1 MPIRKQTIGIKES
14 FNIVGKS
21 SNPMAPLSEAVM
33 NSLDSIE
40 KRKTEGDSFNPEI
53 GISLFFQVSK
63 DLLGNTNISIASCE
77 VEDNGKGFTTENYER
92 FLRLGDKSKNLNNR
106 GTGKIQIFHRFESM
120 EISSI
125 FREDGKKWR
134 REASYSIN
142 DNEENKVEEIEEDI
156 EQKTTVKLSRFYG
169 NDEEK
174 QYLNNF
180 SSNCVNLKREFIR
193 LLLLRLYSEKDSGLL
208 IKLKVYIDNELKAQD
223 EICSTDIP
231 EPDKEEK
238 VKINTVRLADI
249 KNNSDSNSNI
259 EWDIVN
265 SDNELCVR
273 RFKLS
278 VDDIDENGVFLCSKN
293 VQVKKFPFSIL
304 RKNTNFDGYRY
315 ITSVSGSILDDER
328 NVNQSID
335 GFTFPLKKD
344 VENNIKQGDLFTRGN
359 EYIFFDEIKEKV
371 GNQLEN
377 MYSDVKS
384 LKEEKN
390 KSVQEIAAKY
400 GISEDVISKTKIGL
414 NDSDEDITK
423 KLFEVQAKQLAE
435 QSITIQN
442 TYEELVELETKEFD
456 PSDEEYETKFRETSR
471 KLLDLIPQQNKDE
484 LARYVIRRDMVVR
497 LLKLAL
503 KNELVKQLE
512 WKKKK
517 AAGETVR
524 EDQEGLIHD
533 IIFKRKSINGPND
546 LWILNEEFVHFNGC
560 SDIPLNEIE
569 CKGEKLIREDI
580 NIEDAFTSVGLD
592 IGHRLEKRPDIF
604 LFPEEGKC
612 ILIEFKAPGV
622 DVSLHLDQLPKYAKL
637 IANYSKKKITQF
649 YGYLIGENINR
660 LDIPDRYNRA
670 VYSGYWFNPSETI
683 KDLETDFPIADLYQ
697 EIIPFSTIGTRA
709 EMRNRSFAEKLGIE
723 VNELGSDNKIKNLE
737 I

>member
-63 DLLGNTNISIASCE
+63 DLLGNTSINIASCE
-77 VEDNGKGFTTENYER
+77 IEDNGKGFTKENYER

-125 FREDGKKWR
+125 FQENGKKWH

-142 DNEENKVEEIEEDI
+142 DNEENKVVETNKDT

-169 NDEEK
+169 NEEEK
-174 QYLNNF
+174 QYLNSF
-180 SSNCVNLKREFIR
+180 SSNCINLKREFIR
-193 LLLLRLYSEKDSGLL
+193 LLLLRLYSEKNSGLS
-208 IKLKVYIDNELKAQD
+208 IKLKVYINDELKAQD
-223 EICSTDIP
+223 EICSSDIP

-238 VKINTVRLADI
+238 VKINTVKLVDI
-249 KNNSDSNSNI
+249 KNNSDANSCI
-259 EWDIVN
+259 EWEIVN
-265 SDNELCVR
+265 SDNELYVR

-471 KLLDLIPQQNKDE
+471 KLLELIPQQNKDE

-503 KNELVKQLE
+503 KNELAKQLD

-560 SDIPLNEIE
+560 SDLPLNEIE
-569 CKGEKLIREDI
+569 CGGEKLIKDGIDI
-580 NIEDAFTSVGLD
+580 EEALTSVGLD

-670 VYSGYWFNPSETI
+670 VYSNYWFNPSETI
-683 KDLETDFPIADLYQ
+683 KDLNTDFPIADLYQ

-723 VNELGSDNKIKNLE
+723 VNELNSDSKIKNLE

>member
-63 DLLGNTNISIASCE
+63 DLLGNTSINIASCE
-77 VEDNGKGFTTENYER
+77 IEDNGKGFTKENYER

-125 FREDGKKWR
+125 FQENGKKWH

-142 DNEENKVEEIEEDI
+142 DNEENKVVETNKDT

-169 NDEEK
+169 NEDEK

-180 SSNCVNLKREFIR
+180 SSNCTNLKREFIR
-193 LLLLRLYSEKDSGLL
+193 LLLLRLYSEKNSGLS
-208 IKLKVYIDNELKAQD
+208 IKLKVYINDELKAQD
-223 EICSTDIP
+223 EICSSDIP

-238 VKINTVRLADI
+238 VKINTVKLADI
-249 KNNSDSNSNI
+249 KNNSDTNSCI
-259 EWDIVN
+259 EWEIVN
-265 SDNELCVR
+265 SDNELYVR

-315 ITSVSGSILDDER
+315 ITSVSGSILDDET

-456 PSDEEYETKFRETSR
+456 PSDEEYEIKFRETSR
-471 KLLDLIPQQNKDE
+471 KLLELIPQQNKDE

-503 KNELVKQLE
+503 KNELAKQLD

-560 SDIPLNEIE
+560 SDLPLNEIE
-569 CKGEKLIREDI
+569 CGGEKLIKDGIDI
-580 NIEDAFTSVGLD
+580 EEALTSVGLD

-683 KDLETDFPIADLYQ
+683 KDLNTDFPIADLYQ

-723 VNELGSDNKIKNLE
+723 VNELDSDSKIKNLK

>member
-63 DLLGNTNISIASCE
+63 DLLGNTSINIASCE
-77 VEDNGKGFTTENYER
+77 IEDNGKGFTKENYER

-125 FREDGKKWR
+125 FQENGKKWH

-142 DNEENKVEEIEEDI
+142 DNEENKVVETNKDT

-169 NDEEK
+169 NEEEK
-174 QYLNNF
+174 QYLNSF
-180 SSNCVNLKREFIR
+180 SSNCINLKREFIR
-193 LLLLRLYSEKDSGLL
+193 LLLLRLYSEKNSGLS
-208 IKLKVYIDNELKAQD
+208 IKLKVYINDELKAQD
-223 EICSTDIP
+223 EICSSDIP

-238 VKINTVRLADI
+238 VKINTVKLADI
-249 KNNSDSNSNI
+249 KNNSDANSCI
-259 EWDIVN
+259 EWEIVN
-265 SDNELCVR
+265 SDNELYVR

-471 KLLDLIPQQNKDE
+471 KLLELIPQQNKDE

-503 KNELVKQLE
+503 KNELAKQLD

-560 SDIPLNEIE
+560 SDLPLNEIE
-569 CKGEKLIREDI
+569 CGGEKLIKDGIDI
-580 NIEDAFTSVGLD
+580 EEALTSVGLD

-670 VYSGYWFNPSETI
+670 VYSNYWFNPSETI
-683 KDLETDFPIADLYQ
+683 KDLNTDFPIADLYQ

-723 VNELGSDNKIKNLE
+723 VNELNSDSKIKNLE

>member
-63 DLLGNTNISIASCE
+63 DLLGNTSISIASCE

-125 FREDGKKWR
+125 FRENGKKWR

-142 DNEENKVEEIEEDI
+142 DNEENKVVEIEENA

-180 SSNCVNLKREFIR
+180 SSNCANLKREFIR

-208 IKLKVYIDNELKAQD
+208 IKLKVYMDDELRAQD

-238 VKINTVRLADI
+238 VKINTVKLADV

-265 SDNELCVR
+265 SNNELCIR
-273 RFKLS
+273 RFKLP

-293 VQVKKFPFSIL
+293 VQVKKFPFPIL

-344 VENNIKQGDLFTRGN
+344 IENNIKQGDLFTQGN

-442 TYEELVELETKEFD
+442 TYEELVELEAKEFD

-503 KNELVKQLE
+503 KNELVKQLD

-569 CKGEKLIREDI
+569 CGGEKLIREDI
-580 NIEDAFTSVGLD
+580 NIEDALASVGLD

>member
-63 DLLGNTNISIASCE
+63 DLLGNTSINIASCE
-77 VEDNGKGFTTENYER
+77 IEDNGKGFTKENYER

-125 FREDGKKWR
+125 FQENGKKWH

-142 DNEENKVEEIEEDI
+142 DNEENKVVETNKDT

-169 NDEEK
+169 NEDEK

-180 SSNCVNLKREFIR
+180 SSNCTNLKREFIR
-193 LLLLRLYSEKDSGLL
+193 LLLLRLYSEKNSGLS
-208 IKLKVYIDNELKAQD
+208 IKLKVYINDELKAQD
-223 EICSTDIP
+223 EICSSDIP

-238 VKINTVRLADI
+238 VKINTVKLADI
-249 KNNSDSNSNI
+249 KNNSDTNSCI
-259 EWDIVN
+259 EWEIVN
-265 SDNELCVR
+265 SDNELYVR

-456 PSDEEYETKFRETSR
+456 PSDEEYEIKFRETSR
-471 KLLDLIPQQNKDE
+471 KLLELIPQQNKDE

-503 KNELVKQLE
+503 KNELAKQLDC
-512 WKKKK
+512 KKKK

-560 SDIPLNEIE
+560 SDLPLNEIE
-569 CKGEKLIREDI
+569 CGGEKLIKDGIDI
-580 NIEDAFTSVGLD
+580 EEALTSVGLD

-683 KDLETDFPIADLYQ
+683 KDLNTDFPIADLYQ

-723 VNELGSDNKIKNLE
+723 VNELDSDSKIKNLK

>member
-14 FNIVGKS
+14 FNIVRKS
-21 SNPMAPLSEAVM
+21 ENPLAPLSEAVM
-33 NSLDSIE
+33 NSLDAIE
-40 KRKTEGDSFNPEI
+40 KRKIECESFQPEI
-53 GISLFFQVSK
+53 GVSLFFYESK
-63 DLLGNTNISIASCE
+63 DLFGNDSINIASCE
-77 VEDNGKGFTTENYER
+77 VEDNGKGFTKENYER

-106 GTGKIQIFHRFESM
+106 GTGKIQIFHRFECI
-120 EISSI
+120 EINSV
-125 FREDGKKWR
+125 FQEDGKKWHR
-134 REASYSIN
+134 IASYSIN
-142 DNEENKVEEIEEDI
+142 DNEENKVEEVEKSTEL
-156 EQKTTVKLSRFYG
+156 KTTVKLTRFYG
-169 NDEEK
+169 DDAEK
-174 QYLNNF
+174 QYFNNF
-180 SSNCVNLKREFIR
+180 SMNCFELKREFIR
-193 LLLLRLYSEKDSGLL
+193 LLLLRLYSEKNTGLL
-208 IKLKVYIDNELKAQD
+208 IKLKIYLNDKLKAQD
-223 EICSTDIP
+223 EIRSTDIP
-231 EPDKEEK
+231 DPDKEEK
-238 VKINTVRLADI
+238 VKINTVKLADI
-249 KNNSDSNSNI
+249 KKNSDSNSNI

-273 RFKLS
+273 RFKLP
-278 VDDIDENGVFLCSKN
+278 VNDIGENGVFLCSKN
-293 VQVKKFPFSIL
+293 VQVKKFPFPIL

-315 ITSVSGSILDDER
+315 ITSISGSILDDEK

-344 VENNIKQGDLFTRGN
+344 VENSIKQGELFAKGN

-377 MYSDVKS
+377 MYSDVKI

-400 GISEDVISKTKIGL
+400 GISENVISKTKISL

-435 QSITIQN
+435 QSITIQT

-456 PSDEEYETKFRETSR
+456 PSDEEYEIKFKETSR

-503 KNELVKQLE
+503 KNELVKQLD

-517 AAGETVR
+517 AAGKTVR

-533 IIFKRKSINGPND
+533 IIFKRKSVNGPND

-560 SDIPLNEIE
+560 SDTPLNEIE
-569 CKGEKLIREDI
+569 CGGEKLIREDI
-580 NIEDAFTSVGLD
+580 DIEEALTSVGLN
-592 IGHRLEKRPDIF
+592 IGHRLKKRPDIF

-637 IANYSKKKITQF
+637 IANYSKQKITQF

-670 VYSGYWFNPSETI
+670 VYGGYWFNPSEII
-683 KDLETDFPIADLYQ
+683 KDLDTDLPIADLYQ
-697 EIIPFSTIGTRA
+697 EIIPFSTIGARA

-723 VNELGSDNKIKNLE
+723 VNEFSTDSKINDKS
-737 I
+737 

>member
-63 DLLGNTNISIASCE
+63 DLLGNTSISIASCE

-120 EISSI
+120 EIRSI
-125 FREDGKKWR
+125 FRENGKKWR

-142 DNEENKVEEIEEDI
+142 DNEENKVVEIEENA
-156 EQKTTVKLSRFYG
+156 EQKTTIKLSRFYG

-180 SSNCVNLKREFIR
+180 SSNCANLKREFIR

-208 IKLKVYIDNELKAQD
+208 IKLKVYMDDELRAQD
-223 EICSTDIP
+223 EICSADIP

-238 VKINTVRLADI
+238 VKINTVKLADI
-249 KNNSDSNSNI
+249 KNNSASNSKI
-259 EWDIVN
+259 EWNIVN

-344 VENNIKQGDLFTRGN
+344 IENNIKQGDLYTRDN

-400 GISEDVISKTKIGL
+400 GISDDVISKTKIGL

-442 TYEELVELETKEFD
+442 TYEELVELEAKEFD

-503 KNELVKQLE
+503 KNELVKQLD
-512 WKKKK
+512 WKRKKV
-517 AAGETVR
+517 AGETVR

-569 CKGEKLIREDI
+569 CGGEKLIREDI
-580 NIEDAFTSVGLD
+580 NIEDALTSVGLN

-637 IANYSKKKITQF
+637 IANYLKKKITQF

-670 VYSGYWFNPSETI
+670 VYSGYWFNPSEII
-683 KDLETDFPIADLYQ
+683 KDLNTDFPIADLYQ
-697 EIIPFSTIGTRA
+697 EIIPFSTIASRA

-723 VNELGSDNKIKNLE
+723 EKSC
-737 I
+737 

>member
-180 SSNCVNLKREFIR
+180 SSNCANLKREFIR
-193 LLLLRLYSEKDSGLL
+193 LLLLRLYSEKNSGLL

-223 EICSTDIP
+223 KICSTDIP

-265 SDNELCVR
+265 SDNELCIR

-344 VENNIKQGDLFTRGN
+344 VENNIKQGDLFTQGN

-580 NIEDAFTSVGLD
+580 NIEDALTSVGLD

-723 VNELGSDNKIKNLE
+723 VNELGSDNKRKNLE

>member
-63 DLLGNTNISIASCE
+63 DLLGNTSINIASCE
-77 VEDNGKGFTTENYER
+77 IEDNGKGFTKENYER

-125 FREDGKKWR
+125 FQENGKKWH

-142 DNEENKVEEIEEDI
+142 DNEENKVVETNKDT

-169 NDEEK
+169 NEDEK

-180 SSNCVNLKREFIR
+180 SSNCTNLKREFIR
-193 LLLLRLYSEKDSGLL
+193 LLLLRLYSEKNSGLS
-208 IKLKVYIDNELKAQD
+208 IKLKVYINDELKAQD
-223 EICSTDIP
+223 EICSSDIP

-238 VKINTVRLADI
+238 VKINTVKLADI
-249 KNNSDSNSNI
+249 KNNSDTNSCI
-259 EWDIVN
+259 EWEIVN
-265 SDNELCVR
+265 SDNELYVR

-456 PSDEEYETKFRETSR
+456 PSDEEYEIKFRETSR
-471 KLLDLIPQQNKDE
+471 KLLELIPQQNKDE

-503 KNELVKQLE
+503 KNELAKQLD

-560 SDIPLNEIE
+560 SDLPLNEIE
-569 CKGEKLIREDI
+569 CGGEKLIKDGIDI
-580 NIEDAFTSVGLD
+580 EEALTSVGLD

-683 KDLETDFPIADLYQ
+683 KDLNTDFPIADLYQ

-723 VNELGSDNKIKNLE
+723 VNELDSDSKIKNLK

>member
-63 DLLGNTNISIASCE
+63 DLLGNTSISIASCE

-125 FREDGKKWR
+125 FRENGKKWR

-142 DNEENKVEEIEEDI
+142 DNEENKVVEIEENA

-180 SSNCVNLKREFIR
+180 SSNCANLKREFIR

-208 IKLKVYIDNELKAQD
+208 IKLKVYMDDELRAQD

-238 VKINTVRLADI
+238 VKINTVKLADV

-265 SDNELCVR
+265 SNNELCIR
-273 RFKLS
+273 RFKLP

-293 VQVKKFPFSIL
+293 VQVKKFPFPIL

-344 VENNIKQGDLFTRGN
+344 IENNIKQGDLFTQGN

-442 TYEELVELETKEFD
+442 TYEELVELEAKEFD

-503 KNELVKQLE
+503 KNELVKQLD

-569 CKGEKLIREDI
+569 CGGEKLIREDI
-580 NIEDAFTSVGLD
+580 NIEDALASVGLD

-670 VYSGYWFNPSETI
+670 VYSGYWFNPSEII
-683 KDLETDFPIADLYQ
+683 KDLNTDFPIADLYQ

-723 VNELGSDNKIKNLE
+723 VNELDSNSKIKSLE
-737 I
+737 C

>member
-63 DLLGNTNISIASCE
+63 DLLGNTSISIASCE

-125 FREDGKKWR
+125 FRENGKKWR

-142 DNEENKVEEIEEDI
+142 DNEENKVVEIEENA

-180 SSNCVNLKREFIR
+180 SSNCANLKREFIR

-208 IKLKVYIDNELKAQD
+208 IKLKVYMDDELRAQD

-238 VKINTVRLADI
+238 VKINTVKLADV
-249 KNNSDSNSNI
+249 KNNTDSNSNI

-265 SDNELCVR
+265 SNNELCIR
-273 RFKLS
+273 RFKLP

-293 VQVKKFPFSIL
+293 VQVKKFPFPIL

-344 VENNIKQGDLFTRGN
+344 IENNIKQGDLFTQGN

-442 TYEELVELETKEFD
+442 TYEELVELEAKEFD

-503 KNELVKQLE
+503 KNELVKQLD

-569 CKGEKLIREDI
+569 CGGEKLIREDI
-580 NIEDAFTSVGLD
+580 NIEDALASVGLD

-604 LFPEEGKC
+604 LFPEEEKC

-670 VYSGYWFNPSETI
+670 VYSGYWFNPSEII
-683 KDLETDFPIADLYQ
+683 KDLNTDFPIADLYQ

-723 VNELGSDNKIKNLE
+723 VNELDSNSKIKSLE
-737 I
+737 C

>member
-40 KRKTEGDSFNPEI
+40 KRKTEGDSFIPEI

-63 DLLGNTNISIASCE
+63 DLLGNTSINIASCE
-77 VEDNGKGFTTENYER
+77 IEDNGKGFTKENYER

-125 FREDGKKWR
+125 FQENGKKWH

-142 DNEENKVEEIEEDI
+142 DNEENKVVETNKDT

-169 NDEEK
+169 NEEEK
-174 QYLNNF
+174 QYLNSF
-180 SSNCVNLKREFIR
+180 SSNCINLKREFIR
-193 LLLLRLYSEKDSGLL
+193 LLLLRLYSEKNSGLS
-208 IKLKVYIDNELKAQD
+208 IKLKVYINDELKAQD
-223 EICSTDIP
+223 EICSSDIP

-238 VKINTVRLADI
+238 VKINTVKLADI
-249 KNNSDSNSNI
+249 KNNSDANSCI
-259 EWDIVN
+259 EWEIVN
-265 SDNELCVR
+265 SDNELYVR

-471 KLLDLIPQQNKDE
+471 KLLELIPQQNKDE

-503 KNELVKQLE
+503 KNELAKQLD

-560 SDIPLNEIE
+560 SDLPLNEIE
-569 CKGEKLIREDI
+569 CGGEKLIKDGIDI
-580 NIEDAFTSVGLD
+580 EEALTSVGLD

-670 VYSGYWFNPSETI
+670 VYSNYWFNPSETI
-683 KDLETDFPIADLYQ
+683 KDLNTDFPIADLYQ

-723 VNELGSDNKIKNLE
+723 VNELNSDSKIKNLE